1 MLPDGPAP
9 KGTVLHYYQF
19 NIGDYASHTRH
30 LSLLEDLAFRRLLD
44 AYYLHERPLNACSTS
59 VARQIGM
66 RDNKDEVESVLSEFF
81 TLTDEG
87 WVNKR
92 ADDEIATY
100 HGKREQASKA
110 GKASAEKRWLH
121 TRLSDEPVISHGRST
136 DVQRTLHDRSTDV
149 QPNINHKPIT
159 NNQET
164 TKNKNIHSRFD
175 AHLFLSEQGVEENLI
190 ADWMTLRRAK
200 KLPLTETAINGVKRE
215 ATKAGLLLADAI
227 TICCE
232 RGWGGFK
239 AEWLDE
245 LKLKENRNGK
255 YADFVAELTGSN
267 RKDRAENVIDGNA
280 ERLD

>member
-1 MLPDGPAP
+1 M
-9 KGTVLHYYQF
+9 
-19 NIGDYASHTRH
+19 R
-30 LSLLEDLAFRRLLD
+30 E
-44 AYYLHERPLNACSTS
+44 HEA
-59 VARQIGM
+59 
-66 RDNKDEVESVLSEFF
+66 EVETVLSEYFQ
-81 TLTDEG
+81 LTDDG
-87 WVNKR
+87 WINKR
-92 ADDEIATY
+92 ADEEIAQY

-110 GKASAEKRWLH
+110 GKASAAKRA
-121 TRLSDEPVISHGRST
+121 SNG
-136 DVQRTLHDRSTDV
+136 RSTDV
-149 QPNINHKPIT
+149 QPNIKHKPVT

-164 TKNKNIHSRFD
+164 VKNKNTHSRFD
-175 AHLFLSEQGVEENLI
+175 AHLFLSEQGVDENLI

-255 YADFVAELTGSN
+255 YADFVAELTRSN